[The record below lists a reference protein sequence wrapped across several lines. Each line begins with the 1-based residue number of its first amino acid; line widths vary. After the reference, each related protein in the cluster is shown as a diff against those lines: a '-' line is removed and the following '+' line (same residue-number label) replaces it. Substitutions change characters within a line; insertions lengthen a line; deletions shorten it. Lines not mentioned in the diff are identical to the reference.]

1 MLPVMT
7 PVALCS
13 PICTDVMTGD
23 LFKNPRRTK
32 ANRAQANGDCPDGV
46 VCDEPMT
53 GPRTALKNP
62 VTILLMMAS
71 GPDVGS
77 AAGSAS
83 FFVVV
88 VDNAT
93 GAVDWAAGDPGEV
106 ATEVVMAL
114 VLLSS
119 GAEGVGTAVRRRA
132 ASAAAE
138 ERAVI
143 GPEVAVIADRRDVAG
158 SVLPVTGEA
167 DEVTGSPAGAGFG
180 SESAGS
186 CRLVTD
192 AATPVPDDG
201 EPVVAD
207 LGCVFRV
214 EAVMGRFG
222 PLRWVVLV
230 ADGAGSAVEEAD
242 VLSEDVADD
251 ESSAA
256 EMPYPVA
263 TAATSHADTAAPP
276 YPPTRAVVLVMRDI
290 CCDRVVLP
298 SVCV

>member
-1 MLPVMT
+1 
-7 PVALCS
+7 
-13 PICTDVMTGD
+13 MTGD

-46 VCDEPMT
+46 VGDEPMT

-71 GPDVGS
+71 GPDVRS
-77 AAGSAS
+77 APGSAS

-93 GAVDWAAGDPGEV
+93 GAVDWAAGDLGEI
-106 ATEVVMAL
+106 AAGVVMAL

-132 ASAAAE
+132 APAAAE
-138 ERAVI
+138 ER
-143 GPEVAVIADRRDVAG
+143 AVIADRRDVAG

-192 AATPVPDDG
+192 AATPVRDDG

-256 EMPYPVA
+256 AMPYPVA